1 MKVAEGVTTLD
12 EVLRATPA
20 WECSRAPSRTRPP
33 LGVNQTWPARAAA

>member
-20 WECSRAPSRTRPP
+20 WEQWAPRRRF
-33 LGVNQTWPARAAA
+33 ARC